1 MLKPPPLSSLLK
13 LYTSKIKNDHD
24 LYTRKNW
31 DLSHLTPMAANLF
44 FITYRCQNKNKT
56 TYKVS
61 LIHNEENI
69 AFPID
74 TCKNP
79 FFCSFK
85 KVKNFYKKRLKN
97 LVGNCSKKTWENYV
111 IKLVLLFLLDNLKLL
126 TVSNTF

>member
-1 MLKPPPLSSLLK
+1 MLVGHLLPATHPFHHVHYPLLSLLK
-13 LYTSKIKNDHD
+13 IYTSKIKNGQD
-24 LYTRKNW
+24 LYTKKNW
-31 DLSHLTPMAANLF
+31 DLSRLVPMAANLF
-44 FITYRCQNKNKT
+44 FITYRCKIKNKT

-61 LIHNEENI
+61 LVHNEENI

-97 LVGNCSKKTWENYV
+97 LGLGNCSKKSWE
-111 IKLVLLFLLDNLKLL
+111 KLCH
-126 TVSNTF
+126 